1 MQDSIN
7 QIYLVGLFT
16 GSGFLIGIFFDIFR
30 ILRKS
35 FKTPDILTYFEDFLF
50 WIITGIY
57 LIFIIFKFSFGQ
69 IRFFMFASLI
79 LGFALYILTISKF
92 FINLNVKIITI
103 LKMIISKILKVILYT
118 FEFLIKLLKRII
130 FKPITFITINVF
142 KIFNK
147 NVKISN
153 LFNKNKKN
161 TSQKKDFPV

>member
-7 QIYLVGLFT
+7 QIYLLLIFM
-16 GSGFLIGIFFDIFR
+16 GSGVLIGLFFDIFR

-35 FKTPDILTYFEDFLF
+35 FKTPDIITYLEDFLF

-69 IRFFMFASLI
+69 IRLFMFASLI

-92 FINLNVKIITI
+92 FIKLNVKIITI
-103 LKMIISKILKVILYT
+103 LKKIISKILKVILYP
-118 FEFLIKLLKRII
+118 FKFLIKLLKKII

-153 LFNKNKKN
+153 LFSKNKKN
-161 TSQKKDFPV
+161 TSQKKDFTV

>member
-7 QIYLVGLFT
+7 QIYLLLVFI

-35 FKTPDILTYFEDFLF
+35 FKTPDIITYLEDFLF

-57 LIFIIFKFSFGQ
+57 LIFIFFKFSFGQ
-69 IRFFMFASLI
+69 IRLFMFASLI
-79 LGFALYILTISKF
+79 FGFVVYILTISKV
-92 FINLNVKIITI
+92 FINFNVKIITI
-103 LKMIISKILKVILYT
+103 LKKIISKIFKVILYP

-130 FKPITFITINVF
+130 FKPITFITINLF

-147 NVKISN
+147 NVKILN
-153 LFNKNKKN
+153 LFSKNKKN
-161 TSQKKDFPV
+161 TSQKKDFNV

>member
-7 QIYLVGLFT
+7 QIYLLLIFI

-30 ILRKS
+30 VLRKS
-35 FKTPDILTYFEDFLF
+35 FKTPDIITYLEDFLF

-69 IRFFMFASLI
+69 IRLFMFASLI

-92 FINLNVKIITI
+92 FIKLNVKIITI
-103 LKMIISKILKVILYT
+103 LKKIISKILKVILYP
-118 FEFLIKLLKRII
+118 FKFLTKLLKRII

-153 LFNKNKKN
+153 LFSKNKKN
-161 TSQKKDFPV
+161 TSQKKDFTV

>member
-7 QIYLVGLFT
+7 QIYLVCLFI

-35 FKTPDILTYFEDFLF
+35 FKTSDTLTYFEDFLF

-79 LGFALYILTISKF
+79 IGFIIYILTISKY
-92 FINLNVKIITI
+92 FISLNVKII
-103 LKMIISKILKVILYT
+103 KILKTIILK
-118 FEFLIKLLKRII
+118 FLKIILFPFVFLLKTMKRII
-130 FKPITFITINVF
+130 FKPITFITMLEIDTYE
-142 KIFNK
+142 KTK
-147 NVKISN
+147 
-153 LFNKNKKN
+153 KNKKAI
-161 TSQKKDFPV
+161 

>member
-7 QIYLVGLFT
+7 QIYLLLIFM
-16 GSGFLIGIFFDIFR
+16 GSGVLIGLFFDIFR

-35 FKTPDILTYFEDFLF
+35 FKTPDIITYLEDFLF

-69 IRFFMFASLI
+69 IRLFMFASLI

-92 FINLNVKIITI
+92 FIKLNVKIITI
-103 LKMIISKILKVILYT
+103 LKKIISKILKVILYP
-118 FEFLIKLLKRII
+118 FKFLTKLLKRII

-153 LFNKNKKN
+153 LFSKNKKN
-161 TSQKKDFPV
+161 TSQKKDFTV